1 MKKENLENIW
11 EEFCVAA
18 KEELKSKKKPG
29 NVIELFTEVK
39 WNENGIE
46 ELSILN
52 SCGLQNI
59 LNGEAAEYEKDE
71 LDIFNKDGK
80 IDRNI
85 RRPMRL
91 DLNSYVT
98 SVPALVLR
106 YSDDKCD
113 ITYPNMSTSFNN

>member
-106 YSDDKCD
+106 YSDNNCD
-113 ITYPNMSTSFNN
+113 ITYPNISKLFNN

>member
-29 NVIELFTEVK
+29 NVIELFAEIK
-39 WNENGIE
+39 WGENGIE
-46 ELSILN
+46 EVSVLN
-52 SCGLQNI
+52 SFGLQNI
-59 LNGEAAEYEKDE
+59 LNGQAAEYERDE
-71 LDIFNKDGK
+71 LDTFNKDGK

-85 RRPMRL
+85 LRPMRL

-106 YSDDKCD
+106 YSDNKCD
-113 ITYPNMSTSFNN
+113 ITYPNISKLFNN